1 MQVGD
6 LVTYRWGCVDKAYNN
21 LMGIVL
27 DIGHNIVGKP
37 WADVHWIVDCDFDNI
52 HFVDDLEVICK

>member
-6 LVTYRWGCVDKAYNN
+6 LVTYRWGCVEGTYNN
-21 LMGIVL
+21 LTGIVL
-27 DIGHNIVGKP
+27 DIGYNNGEY

-52 HFVDDLEVICK
+52 HFVDDLEIICK

>member
-6 LVTYRWGCVDKAYNN
+6 LVTYRWGCVEDTYNN

-27 DIGHNIVGKP
+27 DIGYNNGEY

-52 HFVDDLEVICK
+52 HFVDDLEIICK

>member
-1 MQVGD
+1 MRVGD
-6 LVTYRWGCVDKAYNN
+6 LVTYRWCLGDDDYNN

-27 DIGHNIVGKP
+27 DIGYNNGKH

-52 HFVDDLEVICK
+52 HFIDDLEVIC

>member
-1 MQVGD
+1 MRVGD
-6 LVTYRWGCVDKAYNN
+6 LVTYRWGCVEDAYNN
-21 LMGIVL
+21 LMGIVI
-27 DIGHNIVGKP
+27 DIGYNNGEY